1 MRLADKSFEC
11 LRLKQA
17 DLALDTKGGLEI
29 VHYLLLKPLDFA
41 VALKQRC
48 VNKLN
53 TDFKCI

>member
-1 MRLADKSFEC
+1 MRLADKSLEC
-11 LRLKQA
+11 LGLKQA
-17 DLALDTKGGLEI
+17 DLALDTQSGLEI